1 MKKNI
6 NIHIAGQLF
15 RIDEDAFTIL
25 SRYVEHVSAR
35 VKAEQGGEET
45 IADIETRIAEIFGG
59 GEDPPRLVSR
69 EMVDHMID
77 IMGAP
82 EEFNAESATER
93 GEAAVLRRPLYDPDS
108 LSARAGKTL
117 SLCGRAFRRFMSSL
131 FRIASVCLGALFT
144 VFGFILLFLSAA
156 LLVFHNTSIVRSLIE
171 PDVQNIPMLLSI
183 VLGGDLAQSVLM
195 LAAIVILI
203 PLAALTYL
211 GIKLIFRIGAC
222 SKLFKVILFIIWI
235 AALCALA
242 VLLALRLSMYAN
254 YDHTE
259 EKVKLDTVPR
269 TLWIAPLKKASETG
283 YDDKAAVGSFTFL
296 FKSSTKQLFG
306 TPELS
311 IHGSDTPSGWISVER
326 TAHSKSLAQALKNAR
341 WIDFG
346 WRVSRDTLYLDEY
359 FKLPEGSPWNG
370 STLDI
375 ELSLPEGT
383 LIRPASG
390 ADWTTWR
397 FHIYD
402 PAVTRFRI
410 KEGELEEITE

>member
-6 NIHIAGQLF
+6 NINIAGQLF

-25 SRYVEHVSAR
+25 SRYLEHVSDR

-82 EEFNAESATER
+82 EEFNAENATER
-93 GEAAVLRRPLYDPDS
+93 GEAAVARRPLYDPDCF
-108 LSARAGKTL
+108 SARAGKAL
-117 SLCGRAFRRFMSSL
+117 SLCGRAFRRVMMSL

-156 LLVFHNTSIVRSLIE
+156 VLSFHDTSIVRSLIE

-195 LAAIVILI
+195 LTAIVILV

-211 GIKLIFRIGAC
+211 GVKLIFRIGAC
-222 SKLFKVILFIIWI
+222 SKVFKAIVFVVWI
-235 AALCALA
+235 GALCALA

-254 YDHTE
+254 HDQTVE
-259 EKVKLDTVPR
+259 RVKLDAVPR
-269 TLWIAPLKKASETG
+269 TLWIAPLKKAAETG
-283 YDDKAAVGSFTFL
+283 NDGKAAVGSFTFL
-296 FKSSTKQLFG
+296 FKSSAKQLFC

-311 IHGSDTPSGWISVER
+311 IHGSDAPSGWISVEK
-326 TAHSKSLAQALKNAR
+326 TAYSKSLAQALKNAR
-341 WIDFG
+341 SIDFG
-346 WRVSRDTLYLDEY
+346 WKVSRDTLYLDEY
-359 FKLPEGSPWNG
+359 FSLPEGSPWNG

-375 ELSLPEGT
+375 DLALPEGT

-390 ADWTTWR
+390 ADWTAWC
-397 FHIYD
+397 FQVYD
-402 PAVTRFRI
+402 PAATRFRI
-410 KEGELEEITE
+410 KDGELEEITE